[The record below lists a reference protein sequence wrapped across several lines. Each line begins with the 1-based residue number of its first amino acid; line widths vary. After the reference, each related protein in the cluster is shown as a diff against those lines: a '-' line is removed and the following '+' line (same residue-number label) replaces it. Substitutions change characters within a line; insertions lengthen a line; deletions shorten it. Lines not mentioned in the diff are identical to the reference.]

1 MVSPQEN
8 RPPKRRRVSLVVVV
22 CVVVLLIYGASPYY
36 SFWRFGVAVRS
47 NDSAALAGRVDFP
60 AVRESFKAQLIKYF
74 LGGTGETQIKNKRL
88 ARFVRALTPEFIN
101 ALVDAYVTPEGLQ
114 ALLAN
119 PNAVREIRSPQQL
132 RIGQPVD
139 WSKVHYAF
147 FTSPR
152 VFVVDRE
159 GIKLRFRFTGLGW
172 RLDKVDLGLSNPK
185 S

>member
-1 MVSPQEN
+1 MVLPQEN
-8 RPPKRRRVSLVVVV
+8 RPPKRRRVSLVVIV
-22 CVVVLLIYGASPYY
+22 CVIVLLIYGASPYY
-36 SFWRFGVAVRS
+36 SFWRFSVAVRS
-47 NDSAALAGRVDFP
+47 NDAAALSARVDFP
-60 AVRESFKAQLIKYF
+60 AVRESFKEQLIKYF
-74 LGGTGETQIKNKRL
+74 LGTRETQIENKRL
-88 ARFVRALTPEFIN
+88 ARFARALTPEFIN

-132 RIGQPVD
+132 QIGQPVD
-139 WSKVHYAF
+139 WSKVRYAF

-159 GIKLRFRFTGLGW
+159 GIKLRFRFTGLRW
-172 RLDKVDLGLSNPK
+172 LLDKVDLGLSNPK